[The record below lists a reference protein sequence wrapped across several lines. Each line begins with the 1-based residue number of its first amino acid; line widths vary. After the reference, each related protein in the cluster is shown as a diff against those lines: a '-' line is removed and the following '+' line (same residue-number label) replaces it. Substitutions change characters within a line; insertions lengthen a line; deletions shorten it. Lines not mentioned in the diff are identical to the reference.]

1 MTDENTKPDIHIT
14 EHAPQEGQDDLNSTM
29 MAIDVGKLDLSDI
42 DTKTEVKIEMPTDD
56 EIIQEKLEKKKTPL
70 ARFFSKLITPRF
82 DKSSSQKEL
91 PSFLTRFVDVWVC
104 QPSTTAAHKVLF
116 YLLRII
122 IVGLAVYLHFFL
134 FELFQAADAHKGT
147 RIAYTVLL
155 SMDAI
160 IILLTL
166 LFRLSPGWLVAA
178 PTAILS
184 LFFGYL
190 AIFFDTA
197 DIQIFSVY
205 GSPLISILHEFYIGV
220 LGYLFFMGV
229 FVVARNLLSRV
240 FLGLLSLLSIAP
252 MVFCH
257 LQGVN
262 LEMSLFGSGVLSK
275 IPTYYLQPTY
285 LSLQV
290 FIPLMAFILLFM
302 GFTYGHAP
310 SVKIRRGFARSLTFL
325 LFALMVTNFSVMQN
339 NRVFHVMNFVFP
351 QSLDVGGVD
360 MEILN
365 HNIRI
370 ETKNFHAQA
379 GIDKSSRYQFTLKK
393 GQKDNQYLLQ
403 VVDKFEYPVRNL
415 KKEDLVVFN
424 DGVKIKKFSFK
435 EEPDVNDK
443 RGNYIITFNLEAK
456 NQIITWD
463 RKTKTYS
470 NQENIVFELSQ
481 LSQIKRFYVGYQDE
495 ALLDIVNP
503 KTEKIQLPLNY
514 FNTGDYVLK
523 VSLYDRNNEEIFN
536 DKIQMTI
543 SQGASFSLLSP
554 LKGDSV
560 RSSLPVLIT
569 PQFADQK
576 GVTSVTYLIDGD
588 VLYKTQEVLFYHSLD
603 ISDLAEGDHTLTVVA
618 QTAGGKLEEKV
629 NFMKQEESPEL
640 VILEPH
646 MGAFSKS
653 DAAVTFDIKQAKG
666 RAVAGVSL
674 FVNGNSFSDFTIED
688 KSFILPISR
697 WFQSEIYLTV
707 QATLDNGVKVSDWVQ
722 VNKGLS
728 VLDLEFDAQK
738 LSFLNYENVVVLIDA
753 SISNLDNWQG
763 KEKWRFI
770 KKIVTDNEIDKRL
783 GDLNPSVIVFGAED
797 AHYYSNCNDTKEII
811 KKDRYSKALLRRQL
825 SLYQP
830 NGVSALTHALKE
842 AYKRKPEKIF
852 VFADNRDSCSSSFNA
867 IDKLIKQSEK
877 TQIDIFA
884 LGQITEESEKWLKKL
899 SEKTGGNFYQPDS
912 YNHLKKNWLGEM
924 SLSYELY
931 MNDRLIERDALGSR
945 KFYLSPGLYKLQIPY
960 GLKRKEMA
968 FTLENNTTTKL
979 KISGEKGDIQVKEIR
994 SRM

>member
-1 MTDENTKPDIHIT
+1 MTDEKTKPDIDIT
-14 EHAPQEGQDDLNSTM
+14 EHASEESQDDLNSTM
-29 MAIDVGKLDLSDI
+29 MAIDVGSLDLSDI

-56 EIIQEKLEKKKTPL
+56 EIIQEKLEKKKSPV
-70 ARFFSKLITPRF
+70 ARFFSKIFQPRF

-91 PSFLTRFVDVWVC
+91 PSFLSRLIDVWVC
-104 QPSTTAAHKVLF
+104 QPNTTAMHKVLF
-116 YLLRII
+116 YVLRLLLI
-122 IVGLAVYLHFFL
+122 GLAVYLHMFL
-134 FELFQAADAHKGT
+134 FEFFEAADAHQGT

-155 SMDAI
+155 SVDGVI
-160 IILLTL
+160 VLLAL

-178 PTAILS
+178 PVAVLS

-205 GSPLISILHEFYIGV
+205 GRPLISVLHEFYIGV
-220 LGYLFFMGV
+220 LGYVFFMGV
-229 FVVARNLLSRV
+229 FIIARNLLSRV
-240 FLGLLSLLSIAP
+240 FLGLLALLSVAP
-252 MVFCH
+252 MIFCH
-257 LQGVN
+257 LQAFN
-262 LEMSLFGSGVLSK
+262 LEMSLFGSGLLAK
-275 IPTYYLQPTY
+275 IPTFYLQPTY

-302 GFTYGHAP
+302 GFTYGHAS

-325 LFALMVTNFSVMQN
+325 LFALMVTNFSVMQK

-351 QSLDVGGVD
+351 QSLDVGGVN

-365 HNIRI
+365 HNIRV
-370 ETKNFHAQA
+370 ETKNFHKQA
-379 GIDKSSRYQFTLKK
+379 GLDKNSRYQFTLKK

-415 KKEDLVVFN
+415 QKSDLVVYN

-435 EEPDVNDK
+435 EEPAVNDK
-443 RGNYIITFNLEAK
+443 RGNYIITFNLDAK
-456 NQIITWD
+456 NRLITWD

-470 NQENIVFELSQ
+470 NQDRITFELSQ
-481 LSQIKRFYVGYQDE
+481 LSKIKRFYVGYQDE

-514 FNTGDYVLK
+514 FNKGDYILK
-523 VSLYDRNNEEIFN
+523 VSLFDRNNEEVFN
-536 DKIQMTI
+536 DKIKLTI

-576 GVTSVTYLIDGD
+576 GIQSVTYYIDKK
-588 VLYKTQEVLFYHSLD
+588 VVYKTHEALFYHSLD
-603 ISDLAEGDHTLTVVA
+603 IRDLAEGDHTLAVVV
-618 QTAGGKLEEKV
+618 QTTRGKLEEKV
-629 NFMKQEESPEL
+629 NFVKQEESPEL
-640 VILEPH
+640 VILKPH
-646 MGAFSKS
+646 MGAFSKN
-653 DAAVTFDIKQAKG
+653 DAAVTFDITQAKG
-666 RAVAGVSL
+666 RAIAGISL
-674 FVNGNSFSDFTIED
+674 FVNGNNFTDFTIED
-688 KSFILPISR
+688 KSFVLPISR

-738 LSFLNYENVVVLIDA
+738 LSFLNYEDVVVLIDA

-763 KEKWRFI
+763 KEKWRFV

-797 AHYYSNCNDTKEII
+797 AHYYSNCNDVKEVIR
-811 KKDRYSKALLRRQL
+811 KGRYSKALLRRQL

-830 NGVSALTHALKE
+830 NGVSALTKALKE

-852 VFADNRDSCSSSFNA
+852 VFADNKDSCSSSFKP
-867 IDKLIKQSEK
+867 IDKLIKKSEK
-877 TQIDIFA
+877 TQIDVFV
-884 LGQITEESEKWLKKL
+884 LGQITKESEKWLKKL
-899 SEKTGGNFYQPDS
+899 TQKTGGNFYQPDS

-931 MNDRLIERDALGSR
+931 MNDHLIERDALGSR
-945 KFYLSPGLYKLQIPY
+945 KFYLAPGLYKLQIPY

-979 KISGEKGDIQVKEIR
+979 KISGDKGDIQVKEIR